1 MLEEKQNKIS
11 RETDKIKGHEEI
23 LG

>member
-1 MLEEKQNKIS
+1 LLEEKQNKIS